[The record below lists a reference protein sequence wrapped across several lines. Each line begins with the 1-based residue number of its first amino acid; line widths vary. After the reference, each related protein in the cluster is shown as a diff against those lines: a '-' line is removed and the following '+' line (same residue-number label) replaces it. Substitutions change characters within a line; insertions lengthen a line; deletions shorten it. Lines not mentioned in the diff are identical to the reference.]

1 MVVQLEDR
9 VKFTMGDY
17 SYFCDKDNAANSA
30 GSLEDLLGRLE
41 KHAGKQKAKEW
52 IQLAK
57 EGNFEKLT
65 KELIVQYY
73 DKNYKK
79 PRGEPLATYEVPS
92 GLILAPEELLC
103 STLLEEIVKFGK
115 DYLETVGDGENENL
129 GGEQTEKSQSISD
142 NVNTTERS
150 GPSENDLNRN

>member
-1 MVVQLEDR
+1 MKNFVFQLDDR

-30 GSLEDLLGRLE
+30 GRLEDLLGRLE
-41 KHAGKQKAKEW
+41 KHAGNSLYSHAPRLYLNSELIFHCIFSVILQLSPDSGKQKPKEW

-65 KELIVQYY
+65 KELIVEYY

-79 PRGEPLATYEVPS
+79 PRGDPLATYEV
-92 GLILAPEELLC
+92 I
-103 STLLEEIVKFGK
+103 FH
-115 DYLETVGDGENENL
+115 
-129 GGEQTEKSQSISD
+129 
-142 NVNTTERS
+142 
-150 GPSENDLNRN
+150 